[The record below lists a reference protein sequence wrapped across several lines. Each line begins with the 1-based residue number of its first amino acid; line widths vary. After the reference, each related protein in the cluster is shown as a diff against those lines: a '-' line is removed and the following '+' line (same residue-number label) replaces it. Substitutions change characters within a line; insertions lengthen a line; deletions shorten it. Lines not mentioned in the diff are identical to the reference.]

1 MKQIIIVFLRFIILI
16 PVGIGLSALLA
27 WPVQFLWNHVM
38 TQIFWGLRDISFLQA
53 WGLSLLC
60 GLLFKSSVRSEK

>member
-1 MKQIIIVFLRFIILI
+1 MKQIIIFFLRFIMMI
-16 PVGIGLSALLA
+16 PVAIGLSALLA
-27 WPVQFLWNHVM
+27 WPIQFLWNHVM

-60 GLLFKSSVRSEK
+60 GLLFKSSVRLEK